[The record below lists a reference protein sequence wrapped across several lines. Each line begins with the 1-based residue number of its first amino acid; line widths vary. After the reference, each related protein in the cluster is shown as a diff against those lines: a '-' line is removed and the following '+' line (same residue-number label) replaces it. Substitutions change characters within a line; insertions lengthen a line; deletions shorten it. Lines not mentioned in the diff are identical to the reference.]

1 MKITIIEDD
10 SILAE
15 NIAKLLKKVGY
26 IVSIY
31 TNSKDFFYSY
41 KNNTDIFIIDINLE
55 WKKEWFKIIEW
66 LRKDKKI
73 MSPIIITSGYSNIEN
88 KVYWLD
94 VWADDY
100 LQKPYSVTELI
111 ARIRTITRREFQIK
125 ENIIEYNE
133 IKFDLKS
140 RSFLSGINKNIKFTK
155 KELMLIEIFLLNKNK
170 IVPRCKL
177 ITSVWWD
184 YDWSWVSD
192 NTINVTLYNLR
203 NKIWNHINIETIVWE
218 WYILKQ

>member
-125 ENIIEYNE
+125 ENIIEYN
-133 IKFDLKS
+133 
-140 RSFLSGINKNIKFTK
+140 
-155 KELMLIEIFLLNKNK
+155 
-170 IVPRCKL
+170 
-177 ITSVWWD
+177 
-184 YDWSWVSD
+184 
-192 NTINVTLYNLR
+192 
-203 NKIWNHINIETIVWE
+203 
-218 WYILKQ
+218 